1 MILLKFKG
9 KLFNSKGFI
18 FIEAIFL
25 TLIIS
30 FMAILIL
37 NGLETAVR
45 SNRISAIRTAALHIA
60 NAQMSEVEE
69 YISMNKTTPSSDYT
83 LLTSE
88 DLERQNF
95 FGINGTLKFNVETQI
110 QNSSLGSEL
119 CNVTIKVT
127 WTVNDNEEYI
137 NGTDRNY
144 EEIKK
149 DIWIYSND

>member
-1 MILLKFKG
+1 
-9 KLFNSKGFI
+9 
-18 FIEAIFL
+18 
-25 TLIIS
+25 
-30 FMAILIL
+30 MAILIL

-119 CNVTIKVT
+119 CNVIIKVT